1 MSQKETI
8 SRYSLIINKLRKCP
22 SSYQEILDFLDSRS
36 EDFNYRISIRTFQR
50 DIKDIYDLYKIH
62 IEFDKSGQKYH
73 IASEDKPEATER
85 LLSAFDTF
93 NALGIADRLS
103 DFIHFDTRRPKGTE
117 NLFGLVHAIKDRLQ
131 IKFAYHDF
139 RKDSTYLVTLNP
151 YALKE
156 FEHRWY
162 VLGNVVSKNH
172 IRTFGL
178 DRISAFEITNKHFD
192 AQDDFNVN
200 ENFKNC
206 FGIIGPGN
214 AEPEEVILS
223 FDKFQGK
230 YIKTLPL
237 HSSQKIISDTD
248 EGLQISLNIILT
260 YDFHIQ
266 LLSLGARVLV
276 IKPESLIVTLKTELQ
291 NALAH
296 YA

>member
-8 SRYSLIINKLRKCP
+8 TRYSLIINKLRKCP
-22 SSYQEILDFLDSRS
+22 ASFQEIFDFLDSKS
-36 EDFNYRISIRTFQR
+36 EDFDYRISIRTFQR

-131 IKFAYHDF
+131 INFTYHDF
-139 RKDSTYLVTLNP
+139 RKDSTYPVTLNP

-162 VLGNVVSKNH
+162 ILGNVVGKNH

-178 DRISAFEITNKHFD
+178 DRITAFEITNKHFD
-192 AQDDFNVN
+192 AQDDFSVN

-223 FDKFQGK
+223 FDKFQGQ

-248 EGLQISLNIILT
+248 EGLQISLNIIPT

-266 LLSLGARVLV
+266 LLSLGARVIV
-276 IKPESLIVTLKTELQ
+276 IKPESLIVTLKTEFQ